1 MDPQTITAIQQ
12 IAEECI
18 QKLGFSPEVV
28 VEVDESAVIQIRLV
42 FNSQE
47 EGQPDKGILIGYHG
61 ETLRSL
67 QLILGMI
74 INRDRDEWLPIMV
87 DIDGY
92 RQRREEQL
100 MSLAQRVAEKVLYL
114 KEPIALSPMSAS
126 DRRIVHM
133 AVAEMDGVESE
144 SSGTGY
150 QRKVVVKLA

>member
-1 MDPQTITAIQQ
+1 MDPQTITTIQQ
-12 IAEECI
+12 IAEEFI

-28 VEVDESAVIQIRLV
+28 VEVDESAVIQIRLI
-42 FNSQE
+42 FNEQNDD
-47 EGQPDKGILIGYHG
+47 QLDRGILIGYHG
-61 ETLRSL
+61 ETLRSV

-74 INRDRDEWLPIMV
+74 INRDREEWLPIMV

-100 MSLAQRVAEKVLYL
+100 VALAQRVAEKVLYL

-133 AVAEMDGVESE
+133 ALAEIDGIESE
-144 SSGTGY
+144 STGTGY

>member
-1 MDPQTITAIQQ
+1 MDPKTITIIQQ
-12 IAEECI
+12 IAEEFI

-28 VEVDESAVIQIRLV
+28 VEVDESAVIQIRLI
-42 FNSQE
+42 FGEQGE
-47 EGQPDKGILIGYHG
+47 DQPDRGLLIGYHG

-74 INRDRDEWLPIMV
+74 LNKDREEWLPIMV

-100 MSLAQRVAEKVLYL
+100 MALAQRVAEKVLYL

-126 DRRIVHM
+126 DRRLVHM
-133 AVAEMDGVESE
+133 ALAEIDGVESE